1 MLQRSAAAGSQY
13 VRGVKESMF
22 PKRAVEC
29 SNFESFGELAG
40 NTKNARSNVTCH
52 YSYRAHLGKP
62 KGSLNRKTI
71 ERMKAAGFIEQ
82 RPAASQPR
90 GHGKSRDS
98 SVCASG
104 TTTDNLLNFIEI
116 QPSSESNE
124 SPVSIHATPSPCFAM
139 TGGGLLPDFDTA
151 NLDAFLVEYNSFT
164 IPHLRCLSNHAIAAN
179 LSVRSSKEAY
189 QTPEDSYLRTVEEFS
204 GASPADMDCVFIG
217 TPSSMSRDYTEV
229 AVATCRCVRGITQQI
244 NNVHAASADRSTTG
258 LDDVLHYTREISSCI
273 SGLLQC
279 HSCTGQVQVFV
290 LASVVLSLLME
301 LMHPL
306 LDLSTDT
313 SRPRAQIRVGNYD
326 MSGQLGDVLE
336 KVIVRSIITKL
347 RQVVDKFEMKADFL
361 RSETAQA
368 EFLKSEAR
376 RLKRGFGRIE
386 EGTVTLP

>member
-1 MLQRSAAAGSQY
+1 MPVMLQRSAAAGSQY

-22 PKRAVEC
+22 PKIM
-29 SNFESFGELAG
+29 
-40 NTKNARSNVTCH
+40 ARGLSEN
-52 YSYRAHLGKP
+52 YRAHQGKP

-82 RPAASQPR
+82 RQRPAASQPP
-90 GHGKSRDS
+90 GHATSRDS

-104 TTTDNLLNFIEI
+104 TTTNNLLNFIEI
-116 QPSSESNE
+116 QPPGESNE
-124 SPVSIHATPSPCFAM
+124 SPVAIHSTPSPCFAM
-139 TGGGLLPDFDTA
+139 TGGLLPDFDAA
-151 NLDAFLVEYNSFT
+151 NLDAFL
-164 IPHLRCLSNHAIAAN
+164 
-179 LSVRSSKEAY
+179 EAY
-189 QTPEDSYLRTVEEFS
+189 QTPEDSCLRAVEGFP
-204 GASPADMDCVFIG
+204 GTSPADMDCIFVG

-229 AVATCRCVRGITQQI
+229 ATCRCVREITQQI

-258 LDDVLHYTREISSCI
+258 LDDVLHYTREISACI
-273 SGLLQC
+273 SALLQC
-279 HSCTGQVQVFV
+279 HSCGGQVQVFV

-306 LDLSTDT
+306 LDSSTDT
-313 SRPRAQIRVGNYD
+313 SRRRAQIRVGNYD

-361 RSETAQA
+361 GSETAQA

-376 RLKRGFGRIE
+376 RLKRGFERIE
-386 EGTVTLP
+386 EGTATLS

>member
-1 MLQRSAAAGSQY
+1 MLINSSQLSNCAAGSANGKTKKLRSACDACHASK
-13 VRGVKESMF
+13 VR
-22 PKRAVEC
+22 C
-29 SNFESFGELAG
+29 SGEPIC
-40 NTKNARSNVTCH
+40 ARCQRDNVTCH

-82 RPAASQPR
+82 RPAASQPP
-90 GHGKSRDS
+90 GHGMSRES

-104 TTTDNLLNFIEI
+104 TTIDNLLNFIEI
-116 QPSSESNE
+116 QPPGESNE

-139 TGGGLLPDFDTA
+139 TGGGLLPDFDAA
-151 NLDAFLVEYNSFT
+151 NLDAFL
-164 IPHLRCLSNHAIAAN
+164 
-179 LSVRSSKEAY
+179 EAY

-204 GASPADMDCVFIG
+204 GASPADMDCVFVG

-229 AVATCRCVRGITQQI
+229 AACRCVREITQQI
-244 NNVHAASADRSTTG
+244 NNVHASSADRSTTG

-279 HSCTGQVQVFV
+279 HSCSGQVQVFV

-326 MSGQLGDVLE
+326 MSGQLGDILE

-361 RSETAQA
+361 RSETAQT

-386 EGTVTLP
+386 EGTATLP

>member
-1 MLQRSAAAGSQY
+1 MNPMLTNNSQLSNCAAGIANGKIKKLRSACDACHASK
-13 VRGVKESMF
+13 VR
-22 PKRAVEC
+22 C
-29 SNFESFGELAG
+29 SGEQIC
-40 NTKNARSNVTCH
+40 ARCQRDNVACH
-52 YSYRAHLGKP
+52 YSYRAHQGKP

-82 RPAASQPR
+82 RPVASQPP
-90 GHGKSRDS
+90 GHGSSRDSS

-104 TTTDNLLNFIEI
+104 STTDTLLNFIDI
-116 QPSSESNE
+116 QPPGERNE
-124 SPVSIHATPSPCFAM
+124 SPVAIHATPSPCFAM
-139 TGGGLLPDFDTA
+139 TGQALLPDFDTA
-151 NLDAFLVEYNSFT
+151 NLDAFL
-164 IPHLRCLSNHAIAAN
+164 
-179 LSVRSSKEAY
+179 EAY
-189 QTPEDSYLRTVEEFS
+189 QTPDDSCLRANEEFP
-204 GASPADMDCVFIG
+204 GASPADVDCIFVG

-229 AVATCRCVRGITQQI
+229 ATCRCVREITQQI
-244 NNVHAASADRSTTG
+244 NSVHAASADRSTTG
-258 LDDVLHYTREISSCI
+258 LDDVLHYTRETSSCI

-279 HSCTGQVQVFV
+279 HSCSGQVQVFV
-290 LASVVLSLLME
+290 LVSVVLSLLME

-306 LDLSTDT
+306 LDSSTDT

-386 EGTVTLP
+386 EGTAILP

>member
-1 MLQRSAAAGSQY
+1 
-13 VRGVKESMF
+13 
-22 PKRAVEC
+22 
-29 SNFESFGELAG
+29 
-40 NTKNARSNVTCH
+40 
-52 YSYRAHLGKP
+52 
-62 KGSLNRKTI
+62 
-71 ERMKAAGFIEQ
+71 MKAAGFIEQ

-90 GHGKSRDS
+90 GHGTSRDS

-124 SPVSIHATPSPCFAM
+124 SPVSIHATSSPCFAM
-139 TGGGLLPDFDTA
+139 TGGGLLPDFDAA
-151 NLDAFLVEYNSFT
+151 NLDAFL
-164 IPHLRCLSNHAIAAN
+164 
-179 LSVRSSKEAY
+179 EAY
-189 QTPEDSYLRTVEEFS
+189 QTPEDSYLRKAEEFS

-229 AVATCRCVRGITQQI
+229 AVATCRCVREITQQI

-279 HSCTGQVQVFV
+279 HSCSGQVQVFV

-313 SRPRAQIRVGNYD
+313 SRPKAQIRVGSYD